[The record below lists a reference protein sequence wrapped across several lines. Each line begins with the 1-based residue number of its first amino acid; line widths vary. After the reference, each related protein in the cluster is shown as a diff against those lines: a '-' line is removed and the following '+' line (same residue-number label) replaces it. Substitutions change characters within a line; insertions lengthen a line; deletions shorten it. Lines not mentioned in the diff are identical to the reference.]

1 MKATTADGQTVYLGT
16 RAAGSNNVPS
26 STTETSITVA
36 KHNTDS
42 LFTLTDNRTGSVGNI
57 LWFWSTDTS
66 KLYFDRNSSVAD
78 NCYFELYKKSASAP
92 EDSAV
97 HGYQKVTALDEIQG
111 GEKYLIVTKAD
122 ANGNKYVVVP
132 SAAVMAN
139 RYEHVGKLKT
149 NTEGTPGST
158 QITFEGTGE
167 GTTSVTIGAVTY
179 YVVVKNEVQKV
190 ELKVGE
196 KFLAP
201 GKLMQQESGQ
211 EIVSLAANGDQP
223 PYVKNTEIVSGK
235 EYLIGQSSYV
245 LVNSQSTAS
254 GTPTGLAMKAA
265 DLESDDQSA
274 YMWTVKAVDGGY
286 TIQDVNGKY
295 LSFNGSNVG
304 LSDTAQTLT
313 VGNGASDG
321 FGISYGGQYLN
332 NYGRSNTKVA
342 GYSAN
347 DNDWYLFA
355 PETGYFVTAEKAG
368 TTTVVI
374 GGVTYEIVVTETC
387 LLYTSDAA
395 DEL

>member
-1 MKATTADGQTVYLGT
+1 M
-16 RAAGSNNVPS
+16 
-26 STTETSITVA
+26 
-36 KHNTDS
+36 
-42 LFTLTDNRTGSVGNI
+42 
-57 LWFWSTDTS
+57 
-66 KLYFDRNSSVAD
+66 
-78 NCYFELYKKSASAP
+78 
-92 EDSAV
+92 
-97 HGYQKVTALDEIQG
+97 TALDEIQG

-211 EIVSLAANGDQP
+211 EIVSLTANGDQP

-235 EYLIGQSSYV
+235 EYLIGQRSYV

-254 GTPTGLAMKAA
+254 GTPP
-265 DLESDDQSA
+265 SH
-274 YMWTVKAVDGGY
+274 
-286 TIQDVNGKY
+286 GKQ
-295 LSFNGSNVG
+295 N
-304 LSDTAQTLT
+304 Q
-313 VGNGASDG
+313 
-321 FGISYGGQYLN
+321 
-332 NYGRSNTKVA
+332 
-342 GYSAN
+342 
-347 DNDWYLFA
+347 
-355 PETGYFVTAEKAG
+355 
-368 TTTVVI
+368 
-374 GGVTYEIVVTETC
+374 
-387 LLYTSDAA
+387 
-395 DEL
+395 